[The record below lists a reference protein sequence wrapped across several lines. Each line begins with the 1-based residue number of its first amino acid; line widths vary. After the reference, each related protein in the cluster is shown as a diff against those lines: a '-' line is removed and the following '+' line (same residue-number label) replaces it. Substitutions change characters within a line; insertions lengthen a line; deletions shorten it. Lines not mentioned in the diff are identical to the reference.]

1 MNSDNTSDII
11 ATGTSAFAQTY
22 AQLPIVIASGA
33 GCTVTDTDGKTYLDF
48 VAGIAVNALGYG
60 DTDLAKALHAV
71 IDAGITHCSNL
82 YWNTPAVT
90 AAASL
95 VRLSGLKKV
104 FFCNSGAEANE
115 AALKLARKYGHLHK
129 GPNANMVISMQNSFH
144 GRTYGAVTA
153 TGQQKYHKGFAPMM
167 PDIAYAQFNDLE
179 SVKQLVS
186 ERTCAILVEPIQGEG
201 GIIPAERAFLE
212 GLRALCDEQDILLIF
227 DEVQCGMGRLG
238 MPFAFQQFD
247 VTPDAVSLA
256 KGLGA
261 GVPVGALV
269 IGEQAADTFAPGDHA
284 STFGG
289 NFLAGAAA
297 ACMTEKLSDPQFL
310 SHITGVSA
318 YLAEQ
323 LTGLQKQFPDQ
334 ITQVRGMGLMM
345 GLAMKEP
352 VRPLIA
358 ACLERRLLLVGAGT
372 HVVRFVPP
380 LTVTKADI
388 DQAMGILTEVL
399 ISQS

>member
-212 GLRALCDEQDILLIF
+212 GLRACVMSRISCSSSMRCSAAWGDWACPSPSSSSMSPL
-227 DEVQCGMGRLG
+227 
-238 MPFAFQQFD
+238 MPYHLQKGSVRAFPS
-247 VTPDAVSLA
+247 V
-256 KGLGA
+256 
-261 GVPVGALV
+261 
-269 IGEQAADTFAPGDHA
+269 PGD
-284 STFGG
+284 
-289 NFLAGAAA
+289 
-297 ACMTEKLSDPQFL
+297 
-310 SHITGVSA
+310 
-318 YLAEQ
+318 
-323 LTGLQKQFPDQ
+323 
-334 ITQVRGMGLMM
+334 R
-345 GLAMKEP
+345 
-352 VRPLIA
+352 
-358 ACLERRLLLVGAGT
+358 
-372 HVVRFVPP
+372 
-380 LTVTKADI
+380 
-388 DQAMGILTEVL
+388 
-399 ISQS
+399 